1 MPENE
6 KEKKELEVKLDDVVE
21 GQEVDVPLNPLEKL
35 QQEQEKPSSES
46 EKEEEDKQTYKKE
59 KDHGTDISY
68 ENEVKYDVETKP
80 TENIPSYSEDLPY
93 SVKVRKRIQKEVAKR
108 AEAEQRNVDLEQ
120 KISMM
125 EKRTYD
131 MANKS
136 LSNQATAVSNELK
149 SAIEE
154 GNTDKQVKLYE
165 NLAEIRSQITKTEDY
180 AARVPKVKEKK
191 DKAPPLASEWV
202 KENSLWFNKPGY
214 RKETAMAYGID
225 AELTEEGWDVH
236 DPGYYDEMTKRLK
249 ASGLNYFNK
258 AEENTSK
265 SNQNVVQKTNR
276 VQSPVAGVSRKKG
289 TSSNRVKLTGDDLA
303 TAKTF
308 GININDDA
316 ALKRFAK
323 EVKDFSDSNTGT
335 T

>member
-1 MPENE
+1 MPDNE
-6 KEKKELEVKLDDVVE
+6 KAKKDLEVKLDDVVE

-35 QQEQEKPSSES
+35 QQEQEKSSDES
-46 EKEEEDKQTYKKE
+46 KEEENIKDKDQ
-59 KDHGTDISY
+59 GQDISY

-80 TENIPSYSEDLPY
+80 TEKIPAYSDDMPY

-108 AEAEQRNVDLEQ
+108 AEAEQRIVDLEQ
-120 KISMM
+120 KINSM
-125 EKRTYD
+125 EKRTFD

-149 SAIEE
+149 AAIEE

-165 NLAEIRSQITKTEDY
+165 NLAEIRSQMTKTEDY
-180 AARVPKVKEKK
+180 AARVPKAKEKK
-191 DKAPPLASEWV
+191 EKAPPLATEWV
-202 KENSLWFNKPGY
+202 KENSTWFNKPGY

-236 DPGYYDEMTKRLK
+236 DPGYYDEMNKRLK
-249 ASGLNYFNK
+249 ASGLGHFNK
-258 AEENTSK
+258 SEENTSK
-265 SNQNVVQKTNR
+265 KEQNVVQKTNR

-289 TSSNRVKLTGDDLA
+289 TSSNRVKLTSDDLA
-303 TAKTF
+303 TAKNF
-308 GININDDA
+308 GIDINDEA

-323 EVKDFSDSNTGT
+323 EVKSFSDQNTGT
-335 T
+335 

>member
-80 TENIPSYSEDLPY
+80 TEKIPSYSEDLPY

>member
-180 AARVPKVKEKK
+180 AARVPRVKEKK

>member
-1 MPENE
+1 MPDNE
-6 KEKKELEVKLDDVVE
+6 KAKKDLEVKLDDVVE

-35 QQEQEKPSSES
+35 QQEQEKSSDES
-46 EKEEEDKQTYKKE
+46 KEEENIKDKDQ
-59 KDHGTDISY
+59 GQDISY

-80 TENIPSYSEDLPY
+80 TEKIPAYSDDMPY

-108 AEAEQRNVDLEQ
+108 AEAEQRIVDLEQ
-120 KISMM
+120 KINSM
-125 EKRTYD
+125 EKRTFD

-149 SAIEE
+149 AAIEE

-165 NLAEIRSQITKTEDY
+165 NLAEIRSQMTKTEDY

-191 DKAPPLASEWV
+191 EKAPPLATEWV
-202 KENSLWFNKPGY
+202 KENSTWFNKPGF

-236 DPGYYDEMTKRLK
+236 DPGYYDEMNKRLK
-249 ASGLNYFNK
+249 ASGLGHFNK
-258 AEENTSK
+258 SEENTSK
-265 SNQNVVQKTNR
+265 KEQNVVQKTNR

-289 TSSNRVKLTGDDLA
+289 TSSNRVKLTSDDLA
-303 TAKTF
+303 TAKNF
-308 GININDDA
+308 GIDINDEA

-323 EVKDFSDSNTGT
+323 EVKSFSDQNTGT
-335 T
+335 

>member
-6 KEKKELEVKLDDVVE
+6 KKQEELEVKLDEVVE

-35 QQEQEKPSSES
+35 QQQEETSIES
-46 EKEEEDKQTYKKE
+46 TEKQPDVDKTF
-59 KDHGTDISY
+59 
-68 ENEVKYDVETKP
+68 ENERQIKLEEKKVPE
-80 TENIPSYSEDLPY
+80 YSDDMPY

-108 AEAEQRNVDLEQ
+108 AEAEQRIVDLEQ
-120 KISMM
+120 KINSM
-125 EKRTYD
+125 EKRTFD

-149 SAIEE
+149 AAIEE

-165 NLAEIRSQITKTEDY
+165 NLAEIRSQMTKTEDY

-191 DKAPPLASEWV
+191 EKAPPLATEWV
-202 KENSLWFNKPGY
+202 KENSTWFNKPGF

-249 ASGLNYFNK
+249 ASGLPYFNK
-258 AEENTSK
+258 SEENTSK
-265 SNQNVVQKTNR
+265 TEQNVVQKNNR

-289 TSSNRVKLTGDDLA
+289 TSSNRVKLTSDDLA
-303 TAKTF
+303 TAKNF
-308 GININDDA
+308 GININDEA

-323 EVKDFSDSNTGT
+323 EVKSFSDTGQ
-335 T
+335 